1 VAISEDLDLLENSIR
16 QLQMAWERFFGSVE
30 KFPPNDLQ
38 AKVEAL
44 VRKYAYAEMRNMTE
58 RFRYQ
63 TMTARF
69 NTFNELWRKRLRA
82 REEGHAVGVHGLK
95 AIMPP
100 PLDAAAAPAASA
112 AAKAARPAG
121 PEAAE
126 VRLRSAEDA
135 GVRQL
140 FAQFAAARQSTGEPA
155 VKFESFQKL
164 IAQQTTRIVGEK
176 GASAVDFRIETKD
189 GKVGLKA
196 KPVR

>member
-1 VAISEDLDLLENSIR
+1 VGINEDIDQLENSIR
-16 QLQMAWERFFGSVE
+16 QLQMAWERFFGGVE
-30 KFPPNDLQ
+30 RFPPNELQ
-38 AKVEAL
+38 TKVEAL
-44 VRKYAYAEMRNMTE
+44 VRKYAYAEMRNMGE

-63 TMTARF
+63 TLTARF
-69 NTFNELWRKRLRA
+69 STFNELWRKRLRA

-100 PLDAAAAPAASA
+100 PLTDAPPAAATAS
-112 AAKAARPAG
+112 KPARPDV
-121 PEAAE
+121 AE
-126 VRLRSAEDA
+126 VRLKSADEV
-135 GVRQL
+135 GVRRL
-140 FAQFAAARQSTGEPA
+140 YEQFAAARQTTGEPA

-164 IAQQTTRIVGEK
+164 IAQQTSRIVGEK